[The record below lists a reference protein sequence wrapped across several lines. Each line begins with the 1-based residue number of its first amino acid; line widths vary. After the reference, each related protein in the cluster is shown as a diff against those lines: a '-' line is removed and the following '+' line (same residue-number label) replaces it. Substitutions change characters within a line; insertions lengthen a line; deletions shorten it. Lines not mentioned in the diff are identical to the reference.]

1 MPPSLKVKGF
11 LVHANTPKQPEYEGC
26 GGLYQPFALME
37 DVTVGREVRVQK
49 REGAKLE
56 RHRCTHGG
64 VRLDSEDQQLSRQA
78 SHITT
83 TGIYICQKYS
93 LLKSKLDVLMR
104 TSMLDYAADT
114 YQTLYNKD
122 VPEDFSGKRAA
133 VLDRIQ
139 SFEVKL
145 EPVKMIFS
153 PETMKEVAQCKNAK
167 DLLSNL
173 ETKYNFKTEML
184 DDLFDAARLFYDIGN
199 YNTASEYLRVV
210 RQLVTPGSKRHLEA
224 CWGRLASEILVQ
236 NWNEAMDDLERLK
249 EAVDCQGDD
258 RVSHLNAIQSLAP
271 HLLRYLTVC
280 VITNTDKKKKSL
292 IRDLVYLIQQESYS
306 YRDPVTEFLECL
318 FVKFDFDG
326 TQQRLRTCET
336 VLPNDFFLTGCYEE
350 FIENARL
357 LMFESF
363 CRIHHS
369 VGIGMLADK
378 LNMDVDS
385 AEKWIVKL
393 IRDTRID
400 AKIDSQKGLIV
411 MGTQKVS
418 PYQQV
423 IERTKTSGTCAH
435 KLLERLRWE
444 KALDSEWVLSGT
456 IT

>member
-1 MPPSLKVKGF
+1 MAEYDLTRRISNYLDKHLILPLLEYISVK
-11 LVHANTPKQPEYEGC
+11 N
-26 GGLYQPFALME
+26 
-37 DVTVGREVRVQK
+37 VRVMYFIKASQ
-49 REGAKLE
+49 
-56 RHRCTHGG
+56 
-64 VRLDSEDQQLSRQA
+64 VYDED
-78 SHITT
+78 
-83 TGIYICQKYS
+83 S

-114 YQTLYNKD
+114 YQTLYNND

-167 DLLSNL
+167 DLLSSL

-199 YNTASEYLRVV
+199 YNTASEYLRIV

-236 NWNEAMDDLERLK
+236 NWNEAMDDLEKLK

-258 RVSHLNAIQSLAP
+258 RASPQTCLMQLQQRTWMLHWSLFVFFNHPQGKEKLIEWFMQNPTHLNAIQSLAP

-369 VGIGMLADK
+369 VGISMLADK